1 MNDLQKKLYGE
12 LDLKIRLVNEGLN
25 HSDDLYS
32 TLDVGGKY
40 KEQIHALFSN
50 DLHAKKNLPTG
61 LVLPSGMLAN
71 YRTNA
76 NSKLRLEFYN
86 DSYYILENDT
96 ELAKV
101 DFQKRP
107 EYYKNKT
114 SNGIYLK
121 SIVQLSLELGSA
133 SVVYSNECSLKEK
146 GQDCLFCNAN
156 ATKDHY
162 AESEGIGWK
171 YPEQIGEAVAAA
183 YKEGGRHLTVTGGF
197 VPERR
202 EVDIYLDI
210 ADSIKKYTGL
220 DDFNGTAVIGAPSDI
235 SVIDKY
241 KEAGYRT
248 IAINLEVWN
257 KDFFKAVCPGK
268 HQQQGGYDHWV
279 KSLEYAVKV
288 FGRGRVRSNF
298 VAGIEPKPYTIE
310 GLETLAEKGI
320 VATSSLWRAN
330 PGSAF
335 EGHRAPTL
343 SWYMDLAHK
352 NVEILR
358 KNGITY
364 DQLYDATFMAS
375 SYLHDIYKIEAEL
388 FPIFKESELL
398 IEG

>member
-1 MNDLQKKLYGE
+1 MSDIKKQLYAE
-12 LDLKIRLVNEGLN
+12 FDLKVRIASEGLN
-25 HSDDLYS
+25 LNDEIYK

-50 DLHAKKNLPTG
+50 DLHAQKNLPTG
-61 LVLPSGMLAN
+61 LVLQSGILAN
-71 YRTNA
+71 YKKNV
-76 NSKLRLEFYN
+76 NSKLSLEYHEGG
-86 DSYYILENDT
+86 YYILEKEK

-107 EYYKNKT
+107 EYYNRKT
-114 SNGIYLK
+114 TDGVDLK
-121 SIVQLSLELGSA
+121 TLVQLSPELGCA

-171 YPEQIGEAVAAA
+171 YPNQIGEAVAAA

-210 ADSIKKYTGL
+210 AESIQKHTGL
-220 DDFNGTAVIGAPSDI
+220 EDFNGTAVIGAPADI

-248 IAINLEVWN
+248 LAINLEVWN
-257 KDFFKAVCPGK
+257 KDFFKAICPGK
-268 HQQQGGYDHWV
+268 EQQQGGYDHWI
-279 KSLEYAVKV
+279 KALEYAVQV
-288 FGRGRVRSNF
+288 FGWGRVRSNF
-298 VAGIEPKPYTIE
+298 VSGIEPKAYTIQ
-310 GLETLAEKGI
+310 GLETLAGKGI
-320 VATSSLWRAN
+320 VATTSLWRAN

-335 EGHRAPTL
+335 EGHRAPSL
-343 SWYMDLAHK
+343 DWYMDLAHK
-352 NVEILR
+352 NIDILR

-364 DQLYDATFMAS
+364 EHLYDATFMAS
-375 SYLHDIYKIEAEL
+375 SYLHDIYKIEDEL
-388 FPIFKESELL
+388 FPIFN
-398 IEG
+398 

>member
-1 MNDLQKKLYGE
+1 MSDIQKQLYAE
-12 LDLKIRLVNEGLN
+12 FDLKVRIASEGLS
-25 HSDDLYS
+25 HRDDIYK

-50 DLHAKKNLPTG
+50 DLHARKNLPTG
-61 LVLPSGMLAN
+61 LVLPFGILAN
-71 YRTNA
+71 YRKNI
-76 NSKLRLEFYN
+76 NSKLSLEYHEGGYSIFEK
-86 DSYYILENDT
+86 DA

-107 EYYKNKT
+107 EYYNRKT
-114 SNGIYLK
+114 IDGVDYK
-121 SIVQLSLELGSA
+121 SIVQLSPELGCA

-171 YPEQIGEAVAAA
+171 YPNQIGEAVAAA

-197 VPERR
+197 VAERR

-210 ADSIKKYTGL
+210 AESIQKHTGL
-220 DDFNGTAVIGAPSDI
+220 EDFNGTAVIGAPADI

-248 IAINLEVWN
+248 LAINLEVWN
-257 KDFFKAVCPGK
+257 RDFFKAICPGK
-268 HQQQGGYDHWV
+268 EQQQGGYDHWV
-279 KSLEYAVKV
+279 EALEYAVKV
-288 FGRGRVRSNF
+288 FGWGRVRSNF
-298 VAGIEPKPYTIE
+298 VSGIEPKAYTIQ
-310 GLETLAEKGI
+310 GLETLAGKGI
-320 VATSSLWRAN
+320 VATTSLWRAN

-335 EGHRAPTL
+335 EGHRAPGL
-343 SWYMDLAHK
+343 DWYMDLAHT
-352 NVEILR
+352 NIDILR

-364 DQLYDATFMAS
+364 EHLYDATFMAS
-375 SYLHDIYKIEAEL
+375 SYLHDIYKIEDDL
-388 FPIFKESELL
+388 FPIFN
-398 IEG
+398 